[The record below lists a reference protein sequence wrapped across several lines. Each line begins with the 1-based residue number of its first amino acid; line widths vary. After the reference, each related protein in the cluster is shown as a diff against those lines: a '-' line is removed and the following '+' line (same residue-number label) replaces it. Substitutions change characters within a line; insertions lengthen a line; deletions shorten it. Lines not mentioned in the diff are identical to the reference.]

1 MAAIATILPP
11 YFQEP
16 YYGEPAEPTISAYQ
30 SMSAHPAFQRFS
42 FEELRL
48 AHYNVHRKEARTYLS
63 DTSKLMTT
71 QQRSALKM
79 THPSRTIR
87 AAVDN
92 TDKYVL
98 SEDSC
103 EFCS

>member
-1 MAAIATILPP
+1 MAALATILPP

-16 YYGEPAEPTISAYQ
+16 YHGEPAEETIAAYQ
-30 SMSAHPAFQRFS
+30 SISAHPAFQRFS

-48 AHYNVHRKEARTYLS
+48 AHHDVHRKEARTYLS

-71 QQRSALKM
+71 QQRSALRM
-79 THPSRTIR
+79 SNPSKTIR

-92 TDKYVL
+92 TDKYVF
-98 SEDSC
+98 SGDSC
-103 EFCS
+103 EFRS